1 VTFPALLRNASGPL
15 LTAVA
20 YGIGVAVGFHLR
32 FPGATTSVL
41 WPPNAILTVALFMAP
56 PSRWWIYL
64 LAAFPA
70 HLLTELPLLEPM
82 PVVLLFVTNSCEA
95 LLAAALVRGFNDTPR
110 RFDTL
115 HRMVV
120 FIGAAFAA
128 PFLSSFLDAA
138 IVSAFVG
145 ERYWSIWTTR
155 VIGNSLT
162 ELTLVPPAVI
172 LLSRY
177 RELRSWP
184 RRRLYEAVALGA
196 AVIVM
201 GFGTFGGYLHQAWP
215 MSRLPAISLP
225 LTVSLLL
232 LVALRFGPAGVS
244 LSFMTTA
251 AIMIWF
257 GIDGR
262 GPFAMLPPADSV
274 LAVQTFLILEAVPLM
289 CLAAIMEERRNA
301 EIALR
306 GRLAFERLLSHLS
319 REVVGHPT
327 SEVPARF
334 EGWLA
339 SCGEFFRAEELLL
352 LQIGTGAG
360 GIVPSHAW
368 ARDRTERRLAIDDQG
383 RFADVIDV
391 VGLGS
396 PITLPDVVVAPL
408 TAARQTIGG
417 LAMRGDPSRSFTKE
431 DLERLQLIAEVFAN
445 VLVRKR
451 VEDERTQAE
460 VEAQRSRT
468 ELAHFNRLSTMGE
481 LTGSLAHELN
491 QPLTG
496 ILSNA
501 QAARRILN
509 GRNGDAEELRDVLA
523 DIIADV
529 QRAGET
535 IQRIRKVLRK
545 ADIETVTL
553 DLNSIVVDVVG
564 LLKSDAIIRNLQIEL
579 NLWPGKLNVVGNHV
593 ELRQVILNLILNAMD
608 AMASAGQQQPIVVT
622 SELSDDRVI
631 HVAIQDYGEGVPP
644 SATQQIFEPFYT
656 TKPNGMGMGLSIARS
671 IVEAH
676 GGSIW
681 MTKTTD
687 RGALFEFILPHAH
700 S

>member
-1 VTFPALLRNASGPL
+1 V
-15 LTAVA
+15 
-20 YGIGVAVGFHLR
+20 
-32 FPGATTSVL
+32 
-41 WPPNAILTVALFMAP
+41 
-56 PSRWWIYL
+56 
-64 LAAFPA
+64 
-70 HLLTELPLLEPM
+70 
-82 PVVLLFVTNSCEA
+82 
-95 LLAAALVRGFNDTPR
+95 
-110 RFDTL
+110 
-115 HRMVV
+115 
-120 FIGAAFAA
+120 
-128 PFLSSFLDAA
+128 
-138 IVSAFVG
+138 
-145 ERYWSIWTTR
+145 
-155 VIGNSLT
+155 GNSLT
-162 ELTLVPPAVI
+162 ELTLVPPGVI

-177 RELRSWP
+177 REFRSLP
-184 RRRLYEAVALGA
+184 RRRLYEAAGLGV
-196 AVIVM
+196 AVILMGNVM
-201 GFGTFGGYLHQAWP
+201 FGGYLDHAWP
-215 MSRLPAISLP
+215 PISSLTAISLP

-232 LVALRFGPAGVS
+232 LAATQFGPAGVS
-244 LSFMTTA
+244 LSFITMA

-257 GIDGR
+257 GIDGQ
-262 GPFAMLPPADSV
+262 GPFAMLPPEDSV

-289 CLAAIMEERRNA
+289 CLAAIIEERRNA
-301 EIALR
+301 EAALR
-306 GRLAFERLLSHLS
+306 GHLAFERLLSHLS

-352 LQIGTGAG
+352 LQMGAG
-360 GIVPSHAW
+360 TAGIVASHTW
-368 ARDRTERRLAIDDQG
+368 VRDRNGRRPAIGDESHLAN
-383 RFADVIDV
+383 VIDM

-396 PITLPDVVVAPL
+396 PIIPPEVLVAPL
-408 TAARQTIGG
+408 TAARQTLGG
-417 LAMRGDPSRSFTKE
+417 LAMRGDSSRRFTKE
-431 DLERLQLIAEVFAN
+431 DVERLQLVAEVFAN

-460 VEAQRSRT
+460 VEAQRSRA
-468 ELAHFNRLSTMGE
+468 ELSHFNRLSTMGE

-509 GRNGDAEELRDVLA
+509 GRPDDSDQLREVLA

-579 NLWPGKLNVVGNHV
+579 NLWPGKLDVVGNHV

-608 AMASAGQQQPIVVT
+608 AMASADREEPIVVT
-622 SELSDDRVI
+622 SELSDGRVI
-631 HVAIQDYGEGVPP
+631 HVAVQDHGEGVSP
-644 SATQQIFEPFYT
+644 SAAQQVFEPFYT

-681 MTKTTD
+681 ITKTAG

>member
-1 VTFPALLRNASGPL
+1 M
-15 LTAVA
+15 A
-20 YGIGVAVGFHLR
+20 YL
-32 FPGATTSVL
+32 
-41 WPPNAILTVALFMAP
+41 
-56 PSRWWIYL
+56 
-64 LAAFPA
+64 
-70 HLLTELPLLEPM
+70 
-82 PVVLLFVTNSCEA
+82 
-95 LLAAALVRGFNDTPR
+95 
-110 RFDTL
+110 
-115 HRMVV
+115 
-120 FIGAAFAA
+120 
-128 PFLSSFLDAA
+128 
-138 IVSAFVG
+138 
-145 ERYWSIWTTR
+145 
-155 VIGNSLT
+155 
-162 ELTLVPPAVI
+162 
-172 LLSRY
+172 
-177 RELRSWP
+177 
-184 RRRLYEAVALGA
+184 
-196 AVIVM
+196 
-201 GFGTFGGYLHQAWP
+201 TFGGHLQQAWP

-225 LTVSLLL
+225 LTVPLLL
-232 LVALRFGPAGVS
+232 LVALQFGPAGVS
-244 LSFMTTA
+244 LSFMTMA

-262 GPFAMLPPADSV
+262 GPFSMLPPADSV
-274 LAVQTFLILEAVPLM
+274 LAVQTFLIVEAVPLM
-289 CLAAIMEERRNA
+289 CLAAIIEERRNA

-327 SEVPARF
+327 SELPARF

-352 LQIGTGAG
+352 LQIGTGTG
-360 GIVPSHAW
+360 GVVASHAW
-368 ARDRTERRLAIDDQG
+368 ARDRTGRRLAAGDERQL
-383 RFADVIDV
+383 ADVIGTIRCESSV
-391 VGLGS
+391 IS
-396 PITLPDVVVAPL
+396 PDVLVAEL
-408 TAARQTIGG
+408 TAARQTIGS
-417 LAMRGDPSRSFTKE
+417 LAMRGDPSRHFTKE
-431 DLERLQLIAEVFAN
+431 DVERLQLVAEVFAT

-460 VEAQRSRT
+460 VEAQRSRA

-509 GRNGDAEELRDVLA
+509 GRLADTGELQEVLA

-564 LLKSDAIIRNLQIEL
+564 LVKSDAIIRNLQIEL

-608 AMASAGQQQPIVVT
+608 AMASADDHEPIVVT
-622 SELSDDRVI
+622 SDLSDDRVI
-631 HVAIQDYGEGVPP
+631 HVAIRDHGEGVPP
-644 SATQQIFEPFYT
+644 SVSQQIFEPFYT

-681 MTKTTD
+681 ITKTGG
-687 RGALFEFILPHAH
+687 RGALFEFILPHTQ